1 MRLQWAILIVRHKV
15 TKSTVADKAEWRRKS
30 RRRTVEETAV
40 AAAAGDKERNRA
52 KVNHSRAYFYRCSV
66 RCSCALLC
74 VCVLACDE
82 NLSENISGMCWW
94 CRSGN
99 YAYTSNRDHR
109 NRQQYNEHSII
120 SCSGCQRRR
129 RRRRRCRHPRLSPSN
144 TAISEFYFIFST
156 NSWRM
161 WYMSHVCVQKC
172 PDTTNQFSAVWM
184 DFREKCKF
192 RVQFTSKSCGSF
204 CSKCKTPLTLI
215 RIIKM

>member
-161 WYMSHVCVQKC
+161 WYMSHVWHNEPIFGRLDGFRRKIDVIFVFNLRQNRV
-172 PDTTNQFSAVWM
+172 DRFARSAKHHW
-184 DFREKCKF
+184 R
-192 RVQFTSKSCGSF
+192 
-204 CSKCKTPLTLI
+204 
-215 RIIKM
+215 